1 MDESIVERIIALMEY
16 YSLSPSAFADRIDV
30 QRSSMSHLVSGR
42 NKPSL
47 DFIQKVLNQFIDINP
62 TWLIMGTGP
71 MKQLALFDDSGK
83 VSEPVPLPITAPP
96 TDTETTTNQEVI
108 PPKAAT
114 LQEEI
119 KQNSTA
125 VETVPTANSLQTE
138 WGNSI
143 SESMQPEQVIAPTP
157 EPKVQPNPVP
167 PVAPVIQHPNPA
179 NIASVE
185 TSKEKTMNND
195 KKVVKIVF
203 FYSDN
208 TFESFNPQ

>member
-1 MDESIVERIIALMEY
+1 
-16 YSLSPSAFADRIDV
+16 
-30 QRSSMSHLVSGR
+30 
-42 NKPSL
+42 
-47 DFIQKVLNQFIDINP
+47 
-62 TWLIMGTGP
+62 

-83 VSEPVPLPITAPP
+83 VSEPVPLPITTQP

-108 PPKAAT
+108 PPKTAL

-119 KQNSTA
+119 KQNIIA
-125 VETVPTANSLQTE
+125 VETAPTANSVQTE
-138 WGNSI
+138 WGNSVT
-143 SESMQPEQVIAPTP
+143 ESMQQPEQVIAPAP

-167 PVAPVIQHPNPA
+167 SVTPPIQNPNPV
-179 NIASVE
+179 NTVSVE